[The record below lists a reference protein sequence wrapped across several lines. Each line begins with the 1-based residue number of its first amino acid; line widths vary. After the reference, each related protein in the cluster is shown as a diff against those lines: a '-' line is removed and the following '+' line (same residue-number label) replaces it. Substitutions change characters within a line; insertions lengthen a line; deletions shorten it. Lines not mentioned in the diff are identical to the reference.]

1 MLGMLIEKL
10 VGLHGILQGAPALL
24 APFDAFARKLL
35 LPRLDEI
42 GWEPRAADAHLTR
55 KLRGELIAAL
65 PHFAKGDAAVLAEA
79 TRRFDA
85 FVGGARAAERVPAA
99 RVQARARRGR
109 RGRVREILALFR
121 TRPLNEEKKAA
132 LIGLGAAP
140 TPALRTT
147 ALEFAMSDEVKLQ
160 DFFYLA
166 LSMQGSSP
174 DGGEATWSF
183 FQEHVARYEE
193 KLKDA
198 GSSLMDAVIVGAA
211 RSFAT
216 REKAAEVRA
225 FFDGHPMPRSERK
238 IAQIVEG
245 IEINP
250 VRDAHRLA
258 RSRLEKHNA
267 A

>member
-1 MLGMLIEKL
+1 MLIEKL
-10 VGLHGILQGAPALL
+10 VGLHGILQGAPGLL

-85 FVGGARAAERVPAA
+85 FVGGAPELPSEYQQPVFKLVLAAGGEAEYA
-99 RVQARARRGR
+99 K
-109 RGRVREILALFR
+109 ILELFR

-160 DFFYLA
+160 DFFYVSITMHRGSLDGMRDTWAYFTAHWQVYTSMLESASSSLLDAVIGGACSAFATKALAERLALRKTLVTDELLA
-166 LSMQGSSP
+166 LSAL
-174 DGGEATWSF
+174 DAD
-183 FQEHVARYEE
+183 ARRRQTQ
-193 KLKDA
+193 
-198 GSSLMDAVIVGAA
+198 V
-211 RSFAT
+211 
-216 REKAAEVRA
+216 
-225 FFDGHPMPRSERK
+225 
-238 IAQIVEG
+238 
-245 IEINP
+245 
-250 VRDAHRLA
+250 
-258 RSRLEKHNA
+258 
-267 A
+267 